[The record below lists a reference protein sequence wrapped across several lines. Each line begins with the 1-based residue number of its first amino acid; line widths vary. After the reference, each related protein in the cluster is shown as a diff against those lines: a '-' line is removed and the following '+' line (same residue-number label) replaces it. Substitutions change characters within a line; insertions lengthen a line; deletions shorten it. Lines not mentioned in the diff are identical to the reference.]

1 MTDEGAYI
9 IMEKTYKIEVD
20 CANCAAKIERALSKL
35 SNVEKVNINFMT
47 GKMLLAADE
56 QAFDEVYANAVRT
69 IKKFEPSAT
78 VRRV

>member
-1 MTDEGAYI
+1 
-9 IMEKTYKIEVD
+9 MEKSFRIDGID

-56 QAFDEVYANAVRT
+56 QAFDEVYANAVRG
-69 IKKFEPSAT
+69 IFIGILLCQLLILIPDQF
-78 VRRV
+78 

>member
-1 MTDEGAYI
+1 
-9 IMEKTYKIEVD
+9 MEKAFRIDGID

-47 GKMLLAADE
+47 VKMLLAADE

-69 IKKFEPSAT
+69 IKKFEPSST

>member
-1 MTDEGAYI
+1 MRKKFKLENL
-9 IMEKTYKIEVD
+9 D

>member
-1 MTDEGAYI
+1 
-9 IMEKTYKIEVD
+9 MEKAFRIDGID

-56 QAFDEVYANAVRT
+56 QAFDEGLCKRGENNKEFRAVRNRQT
-69 IKKFEPSAT
+69 RLKRA
-78 VRRV
+78 

>member
-1 MTDEGAYI
+1 MKETFVLDDL
-9 IMEKTYKIEVD
+9 D

>member
-1 MTDEGAYI
+1 
-9 IMEKTYKIEVD
+9 MEKAFRIDGID

-56 QAFDEVYANAVRT
+56 QAFHEVYANAVRT

>member
-1 MTDEGAYI
+1 
-9 IMEKTYKIEVD
+9 MEKAFRIDGID

-56 QAFDEVYANAVRT
+56 QASANILHEKSST
-69 IKKFEPSAT
+69 L
-78 VRRV
+78 

>member
-1 MTDEGAYI
+1 
-9 IMEKTYKIEVD
+9 MEKAFRIDGID
-20 CANCAAKIERALSKL
+20 CANCAA
-35 SNVEKVNINFMT
+35 MT

>member
-1 MTDEGAYI
+1 
-9 IMEKTYKIEVD
+9 MEKAFRIDGID

-56 QAFDEVYANAVRT
+56 QAFDLSL
-69 IKKFEPSAT
+69 IHISEPT
-78 VRRV
+78 RPY